1 MKRRY
6 ILIIWSIL
14 LTLLPL
20 LNGCIREEE
29 FDNTPQGN
37 FEALWKIIDEQYC
50 FLDYKQIDWDA
61 IHDKYQPL
69 ITPGMSY
76 DGLFEILGNML
87 AELKDGHVNL
97 YSSSNMARYWD
108 WYLDYPRNF
117 NESIIEKYLGRDYRI
132 AGGAKYT
139 ILEDNIGYIY
149 YGDFSSGIGNGN
161 LDEILLYL
169 SACNGLIIDVRNNG
183 GGNLTNATRMA
194 QRFTNEKVLTGYI
207 QHKTGKGHS
216 DFSDPTPIYVEPS
229 NSIRWQKKVI
239 VLTNRHSYS
248 ATNDFV
254 NSMRCFPNVTLVGDK
269 TGGGS
274 GLPFSSELPNGWGVR
289 FSASPHLDAQKQHI
303 EFGIDPDK
311 PPAAMALKKPYPLAR
326 AFRNNEMHC
335 QRVLC
340 DYLHLLER
348 WKVEYA
354 PQLPEDNPDDRFVE
368 ACHMIEYVDHLLDV
382 LMFAELEQRVK
393 VVDMLL
399 KDGTIAALEQRLK
412 RLEKEVRHRGEERA
426 IA

>member
-1 MKRRY
+1 
-6 ILIIWSIL
+6 
-14 LTLLPL
+14 
-20 LNGCIREEE
+20 
-29 FDNTPQGN
+29 
-37 FEALWKIIDEQYC
+37 
-50 FLDYKQIDWDA
+50 
-61 IHDKYQPL
+61 
-69 ITPGMSY
+69 MSY

-97 YSSSNMARYWD
+97 YSSSNTARYWD

-216 DFSDPTPIYVEPS
+216 DFQIRLPFMWNPPTVS
-229 NSIRWQKKVI
+229 SWQKKVNCPDPTVI
-239 VLTNRHSYS
+239 PHS

-311 PPAAMALKKPYPLAR
+311 K
-326 AFRNNEMHC
+326 
-335 QRVLC
+335 
-340 DYLHLLER
+340 
-348 WKVEYA
+348 
-354 PQLPEDNPDDRFVE
+354 
-368 ACHMIEYVDHLLDV
+368 
-382 LMFAELEQRVK
+382 
-393 VVDMLL
+393 VDMSKEDENNGLDTIIEEARKLL
-399 KDGTIAALEQRLK
+399 K
-412 RLEKEVRHRGEERA
+412 VNP
-426 IA
+426 

>member
-1 MKRRY
+1 MHLPPKSTMIPQRY
-6 ILIIWSIL
+6 LFILRSL
-14 LTLLPL
+14 LLALPIL

-61 IHDKYQPL
+61 VHNKYRPL
-69 ITPGMSY
+69 ITSGMSH
-76 DGLFEILGNML
+76 DGLFEVLGNML

-97 YSSSNMARYWD
+97 YASHNMARYWD

-117 NESIIEKYLGRDYRI
+117 NESLIEQYLGRDYRI

-139 ILEDNIGYIY
+139 ILEDNIGYVY
-149 YGDFSSGIGNGN
+149 YESFASGIGDGN
-161 LDEILLYL
+161 LSEILSYL
-169 SACNGLIIDVRNNG
+169 SVCNGLIIDVRNNG

-207 QHKTGKGHS
+207 QHKTGKGHN
-216 DFSDPTPIYVEPS
+216 DFSEPTPIYIEPS
-229 NSIRWQKKVI
+229 NSIRWQKKVA

-254 NSMRCFPNVTLVGDK
+254 NSMRYFPNVTLVGDK

-311 PPAAMALKKPYPLAR
+311 K
-326 AFRNNEMHC
+326 
-335 QRVLC
+335 
-340 DYLHLLER
+340 
-348 WKVEYA
+348 
-354 PQLPEDNPDDRFVE
+354 
-368 ACHMIEYVDHLLDV
+368 
-382 LMFAELEQRVK
+382 
-393 VVDMLL
+393 VDMNKKDENNGIDTIIEEARRLL
-399 KDGTIAALEQRLK
+399 R
-412 RLEKEVRHRGEERA
+412 
-426 IA
+426 

>member
-37 FEALWKIIDEQYC
+37 FEALWEIIDEQYC

-69 ITPGMSY
+69 ITPGMSN

-289 FSASPHLDAQKQHI
+289 FSASPHLDAQNSISSSASTRTRKWI
-303 EFGIDPDK
+303 
-311 PPAAMALKKPYPLAR
+311 
-326 AFRNNEMHC
+326 
-335 QRVLC
+335 
-340 DYLHLLER
+340 
-348 WKVEYA
+348 
-354 PQLPEDNPDDRFVE
+354 
-368 ACHMIEYVDHLLDV
+368 
-382 LMFAELEQRVK
+382 
-393 VVDMLL
+393 
-399 KDGTIAALEQRLK
+399 
-412 RLEKEVRHRGEERA
+412 
-426 IA
+426 